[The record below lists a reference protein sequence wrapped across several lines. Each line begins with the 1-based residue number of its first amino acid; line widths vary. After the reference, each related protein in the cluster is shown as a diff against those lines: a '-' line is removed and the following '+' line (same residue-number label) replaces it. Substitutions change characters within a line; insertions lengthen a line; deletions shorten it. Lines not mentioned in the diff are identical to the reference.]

1 VVEADIKGFFDH
13 LDQEWLLKMLKERI
27 EDRWL
32 LGLIKKWLKAG
43 VLEEDGQV
51 IHPATGTPQGGGFH
65 ELMEQLKRKLRGYYN
80 YYGIKDN
87 SRGLKQFYTLAM
99 KSLFKWLN
107 RRSQRISFSWADF
120 SAQLK
125 LFRIP
130 LPRIAESRQMR
141 LAAS

>member
-1 VVEADIKGFFDH
+1 V
-13 LDQEWLLKMLKERI
+13 R
-27 EDRWL
+27 
-32 LGLIKKWLKAG
+32 
-43 VLEEDGQV
+43 
-51 IHPATGTPQGGGFH
+51 FH

-87 SRGLKQFYTLAM
+87 SRGLKEFYTLAI
-99 KSLFKWLN
+99 KRLFKWLN

-130 LPRIAESRQMR
+130 LPRITESRQMR
-141 LAAS
+141 LAVS